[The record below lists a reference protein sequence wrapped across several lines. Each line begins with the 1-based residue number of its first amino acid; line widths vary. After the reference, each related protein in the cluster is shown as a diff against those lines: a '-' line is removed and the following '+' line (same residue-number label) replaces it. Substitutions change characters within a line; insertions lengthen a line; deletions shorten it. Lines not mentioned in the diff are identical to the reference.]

1 MPPSE
6 KSAAYKGLK
15 KSSPIIDRM
24 NEPIIT
30 ITRGLRSSD
39 KKCDDVPLSKIES
52 YLIKNVNCYERTL
65 PTERNPSLLNRAYI
79 DLDGYAG
86 NMSESDFDELCDT
99 IKSKL
104 GFGLDHCVALM
115 EASQYGHH
123 NKDGL
128 RNKLSF
134 RINFIKKHGSKN
146 AIKSFVLTDIMPVI
160 KGLLD
165 EVIPVV
171 VGNDNAKGLSQY
183 LSIDTGVYDPNGRK
197 MRLWNSNKDNECRP
211 NKLVGDA
218 SIIDTLITYI
228 PDDSEALIEPME
240 EVPVPKAKKVRLP
253 DKSQTTSNPAPLE
266 ESDEASEKVELI
278 RKVLMSR
285 NPKRCETYEGWIRTG
300 MILFNEKLPL
310 ELWDTW
316 SKQSK
321 KYKAGECA
329 VKWRTLTQGQLSQ
342 ATLWRELKEDNPLVF
357 SEMCQTR
364 NDFWELLCSRNHADT
379 ARYFYNMKPDA
390 YLFNEN
396 LGWFQLLKSSVWKRY
411 DKKAP
416 SGLTLD
422 INETMKKV
430 IKENWALID
439 ITQTDDKTKAKIKG
453 CSGFSCDVGNKTFVD
468 GICSFLPSIYNDDEL
483 EKKMDESRHLFAFAD
498 KVIDL
503 EKDVVRD
510 ITPSD
515 YVSLHTGYKFPT
527 VPRPSVRKELMDV
540 FMSIWEDK
548 EVVDYVLR
556 VIASNLHGRKKYE
569 EFYVWTGKGGNGKGL
584 ISELIKRAYGD
595 YWHPIPSDCLTKQ
608 NDKRDAP
615 NPPIANAKSKRFVQ
629 AQEPEGETRLQVG
642 FIKEL
647 TGGDE
652 ITARALYA
660 NPVKFVPQFG
670 LFLQCNTV
678 PKLSAIDGGIKRRMV
693 IITFPFQFV
702 KDPIEPHHRPINIE
716 LKDKICKSDEW
727 RDEFMLLLI
736 DTYKAIGASLE
747 PPAFIT
753 NATNEYM
760 KENDAIRGWLS
771 EYYTVVKNTTDKKYK
786 LPQKELLEHLH
797 ETNPLLKLT
806 IGDRQFKRLMELN
819 GLEHLSISSPF
830 TAPVW
835 NEFSGTYENQIRK
848 AGTYYGYLEKNK

>member
-1 MPPSE
+1 MPPL
-6 KSAAYKGLK
+6 SAI
-15 KSSPIIDRM
+15 S
-24 NEPIIT
+24 
-30 ITRGLRSSD
+30 ITRGLHSSD
-39 KKCDDVPLSKIES
+39 KECVDVPLSIIES

-65 PTERNPSLLNRAYI
+65 PTERNPSLLNRAYV

-86 NMSESDFDELCDT
+86 NISESDFDELCDT

-115 EASQYGHH
+115 EASQYGH

-128 RNKLSF
+128 YNKLSF

-160 KGLLD
+160 KALLD

-171 VGNDNAKGLSQY
+171 LDKDIEGLSQY
-183 LSIDTGVYDPNGRK
+183 LSIDTGVYNPKGRK
-197 MRLWNSNKDNECRP
+197 MRLWNSNKDGECRP

-240 EVPVPKAKKVRLP
+240 EVSAPKAKKVRLP
-253 DKSQTTSNPAPLE
+253 DESQTTSNPAPLE

-342 ATLWRELKEDNPLVF
+342 ATLWRELKEDNPIVF

-430 IKENWALID
+430 IKENWSFID
-439 ITQTDDKTKAKIKG
+439 INQTDDKTKAKIKG

-527 VPRPSVRKELMDV
+527 VSRPSVRKEIMATLRSMWDDDEMV
-540 FMSIWEDK
+540 QYM
-548 EVVDYVLR
+548 LR
-556 VIASNLHGRKKYE
+556 VIASNLHGRKKFE
-569 EFYVWTGKGGNGKGL
+569 EFYIWTGKGGNGKGL
-584 ISELIKRAYGD
+584 LSELVKRAYGD
-595 YWHPIPSDCLTKQ
+595 YYHSIPSECLTKQ

-615 NPPIANAKSKRFVQ
+615 NPPIANAKSKRFIQ
-629 AQEPEGETRLQVG
+629 AQEPEGEAKLQVG
-642 FIKEL
+642 FIKEF

-660 NPVKFVPQFG
+660 NPVKFVPQGG
-670 LFLQCNTV
+670 LFLQCNV
-678 PKLSAIDGGIKRRMV
+678 LPKVSNLDGGIMRRLKV
-693 IITFPFQFV
+693 QHFPHQFV
-702 KDPIEPHHRPINIE
+702 KVPTEPHHRPINTE
-716 LKDKICKSDEW
+716 LKDKISKSDEW
-727 RDEFMLLLI
+727 RDEFMMILLE
-736 DTYKAIGASLE
+736 TFKTIGKDLN
-747 PPAFIT
+747 PPKRVIE
-753 NATNEYM
+753 ATNCYM
-760 KENDAIRGWLS
+760 NDNDVVKGWL
-771 EYYTVVKNTTDKKYK
+771 EENYTVIKDDTDKKY
-786 LPQKELLEHLH
+786 LLSQKELLEHFY
-797 ETNPLLKLT
+797 ECKPELKVSV
-806 IGDRQFKRLMELN
+806 GDRKFKQMMELN
-819 GLEHLSISSPF
+819 GLEYIRMKNDF
-830 TAPVW
+830 TSLVW
-835 NEFSGTYENQIRK
+835 SELDNGFKMDKRK
-848 AGTYYGYLEKNK
+848 AGTFYGFLERKREQD